1 MSPIQFAQAISQGHP
16 LKLFNY
22 GQHQRDFTY
31 IDDIVESIVRL
42 RLKPPRPAEGKPP
55 CQLFNIGRGQPVRL
69 LHFVECLEDAL
80 GIKAQRD
87 YLPLQAGD
95 VLETWADVSSL
106 ARWIDFSPGTSLEHG
121 VNAFI
126 GWYRDFY
133 RV

>member
-1 MSPIQFAQAISQGHP
+1 MG
-16 LKLFNY
+16 
-22 GQHQRDFTY
+22 RDFTY

-42 RLKPPRPAEGKPP
+42 RLKPPRPVEGKPP

-69 LHFVECLEDAL
+69 LHFVDCLEDAL

-106 ARWIDFSPGTSLEHG
+106 TRWIDFSPGTSLEHG
-121 VNAFI
+121 VNAFV
-126 GWYRDFY
+126 GWYRGFY